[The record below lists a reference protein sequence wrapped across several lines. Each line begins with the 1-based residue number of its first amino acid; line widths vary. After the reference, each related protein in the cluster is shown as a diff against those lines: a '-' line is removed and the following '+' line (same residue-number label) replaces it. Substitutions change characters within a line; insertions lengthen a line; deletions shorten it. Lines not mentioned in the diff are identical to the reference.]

1 MAASFFTTYKA
12 EGIKLKNTYIYLLAV
27 ILSLIIPVVF
37 TIFTIFKI
45 DDFNDQIYNG
55 YELITQTFSDISSAY
70 TPFLYIVTLILACSR
85 LAQVDYKSNT
95 WQLVETLPTSKFNI
109 YFSKVLRIFS
119 ILATG
124 LITTIIGSLVASIL
138 IYIFVKD
145 KDQVLLTIPFKD
157 YGLFLTRMLVA
168 SMFAVS
174 FLYFLSIRFSNFI
187 ITFLIGFAFL
197 IAHPILSNLKLLPK
211 WEMYKLIFNTK
222 EQSDFGRWFTYSDY
236 VSISIAVIL
245 FTLGYFWY
253 KDKTIKNAFV
263 INKKQTLIS
272 VLVAAIFGGLSVY
285 LLSPNQSLPSN
296 KTVVDG
302 SVNTDMTGTNV
313 YFIEPIIG
321 DTLAKT
327 VIKDKSFTLSIPQDI
342 TLSKYYVVLEDEYNQ
357 EIIMSKNDNITL
369 EFIKKGE
376 KIANVHVKGTRI
388 AENNLQLNDFTFN
401 TLEYYLDNNIDLEKT
416 DFYFKEI
423 EKNYHN
429 NNKNLITSYTSDN
442 YIPRQDYIE
451 QKYTI
456 NKVKTVLTYIDYQK
470 KYQLNFNKDL
480 PENTFITDLKKSI
493 DVNNSDLLVD
503 QDYSTYIGY
512 NLTKD
517 DNSEVDDD
525 TKLINAIKKLPQSKF
540 KDILVF
546 SLAKM
551 ELENT
556 TNPEKIKAV
565 ESNYLAEIKNPKA
578 HQNLTTKINEAFKIS
593 TGSTAPQ
600 ILATTLDGKQISL
613 QEFSGKYVVID
624 VWATWCGP
632 CKFQSPKFD
641 KVANQYKNNSNVV
654 FAAISIDKNIQQ
666 WLIEAKDKKVNVK
679 QLHATNIKQFS
690 KDYSIKA
697 IPRFILLGPE
707 GQILSSK
714 LPEPSSDEFEQ
725 TLKNLIKS

>member
-12 EGIKLKNTYIYLLAV
+12 EGIKLKNTYIYLLAAILALV
-27 ILSLIIPVVF
+27 IPIVF
-37 TIFTIFKI
+37 TVFTIFKI
-45 DDFNDQIYNG
+45 DDFNNQIYNG
-55 YELITQTFSDISSAY
+55 YELITEIFSDITSAY
-70 TPFLYIVTLILACSR
+70 APFLYIVTLILACSR

-119 ILATG
+119 VVATG
-124 LITTIIGSLVASIL
+124 LITTILASLAGSLL
-138 IYIFVKD
+138 IYIFIEN
-145 KDQVLLTIPFKD
+145 KDQILLTIPFKD
-157 YGLFLTRMLVA
+157 YALFQTRMLVA
-168 SMFAVS
+168 SMFAIS

-187 ITFLIGFAFL
+187 VTILIGFAFL
-197 IAHPILSNLKLLPK
+197 IAYPILSSLKLLPK
-211 WEMYKLIFNTK
+211 WEMYKLIINTN
-222 EQSDFGRWFTYSDY
+222 ETSDFGRWFTYSDY
-236 VSISIAVIL
+236 VSICIAIIF

-253 KDKTIKNAFV
+253 KDKTLKNAFV

-272 VLVAAIFGGLSVY
+272 LLFLAVFGGLTVY
-285 LLSPNQSLPSN
+285 LLTPNQSLPSN
-296 KTVVDG
+296 KTLVEG
-302 SVNTDMTGTNV
+302 SVNADMTGTNV

-321 DTLAKT
+321 DTLVKT
-327 VIKDKSFTLSIPQDI
+327 VIKDKNFTLNIPQDI
-342 TLSKYYVVLEDEYNQ
+342 TLSKYYVVLEDEYSQ
-357 EIIMSKNDNITL
+357 EIIMSKNDNISL

-376 KIANVHVKGTRI
+376 KIAEAHVKGTRI
-388 AENNLQLNDFTFN
+388 AENNLQLNDFSFN

-423 EKNYHN
+423 EKNYLN

-456 NKVKTVLTYIDYQK
+456 NKVKTLLTYIDYQK

-503 QDYSTYIGY
+503 QDYSTYIAY

-600 ILATTLDGKQISL
+600 ILATTLEGKQISL

-632 CKFQSPKFD
+632 CKYQSPKFD
-641 KVANQYKNNSNVV
+641 KVANQYKDKTNVV
-654 FAAISIDKNIQQ
+654 FAAISIDKDIQQ

-690 KDYSIKA
+690 KDYSINA
-697 IPRFILLGPE
+697 IPRFILIGPE